1 MNPRDRFWRVM
12 SFDTSMGIP
21 FWADWLGPWK
31 RWRGEGLEADLSIG
45 EDALLDWS
53 IEHFGFE
60 GMYSIFWG
68 RPRVPVEIGVHPAF
82 PYSVIEEND
91 SWRIFRG
98 GNGVIQKQ
106 FLDKG
111 DSIHS
116 TQFLEYP
123 IKNQGDWIQFRN
135 ERLDPAAP
143 GRYPAD
149 NEWDELK
156 LDWNKREYALS
167 IDGGSFYGY
176 LRDWIGVETLS
187 IWFYDEPAL
196 VHEMMEYLTE
206 FFITLLE
213 RAVSEVE
220 IDFAMF
226 WEDMCYKTGSL
237 LSPQLFEEFMLPC
250 YRRVTSFLRS
260 HGVSLSWVDC
270 DGNID
275 ELIPLWLEGGVR
287 GFYPLEVAAGMDA
300 GEVRKEY
307 GDRVVLW
314 GNFDKRALAR
324 GRSAIDAEMARLAPT
339 VAVGGFIPLVD
350 HQVPDDVPLDNYLYY
365 LQRRTELFGTRVAID
380 LEK

>member
-1 MNPRDRFWRVM
+1 MNPRERFWRVM
-12 SFDTSMGIP
+12 QFDTSNGIP

-31 RWRGEGLEADLSIG
+31 RWKSEGLEIDLSIG
-45 EDALLDWS
+45 EAALMEWS
-53 IEHFGFE
+53 LAYFGFE

-82 PYSVIEEND
+82 PYDIIEESD
-91 SWRIFRG
+91 GWRIFRG

-106 FLDKG
+106 FLDTG

-123 IKNQGDWIQFRN
+123 IKSRNDWNKFRD
-135 ERLDPAAP
+135 ERLLPNAP
-143 GRYPAD
+143 GRYPPET
-149 NEWDELK
+149 EWQELK
-156 LDWNKREYALS
+156 RGWRNRDFALS
-167 IDGGSFYGY
+167 IDGGSFYGF

-187 IWFYDEPAL
+187 VWFYDEPAL
-196 VHEMMEYLTE
+196 VHEMMEYLAD
-206 FFITLLE
+206 FFISVLS

-237 LSPQLFEEFMLPC
+237 LSPAMFEKFMLPC

-260 HGVSLSWVDC
+260 HDISLSWVDC

-275 ELIPLWLEGGVR
+275 DLIPLWLEGGVR

-300 GEVRKEY
+300 GAVRARY

-324 GRSAIDAEMARLAPT
+324 GKIDIDLEFARLAPV
-339 VAVGGFIPLVD
+339 VAAGGFIPLID
-350 HQVPDDVPLDNYLYY
+350 HQVPDDVSLENYLYY
-365 LQRRTELFGTRVAID
+365 LERRKDLFG
-380 LEK
+380 